1 MTLNFTTGVPEI
13 DRLTGGR
20 IENGSFFLAAGNDD
34 EGMKLF
40 LAEVLKNQGR
50 PAGDDGLNSD
60 GCKIVNITSE
70 NREEVLEFCRSFR
83 DEEDSEDG
91 YLFVVESLSELY
103 ENDKTVNTVSAKTFL
118 KNTEEDTEDECV
130 ISFVREIKK
139 FLKNGMK
146 KQIRVQTQKPKA
158 NHESTRLFIG
168 CLYENILP
176 ADIENRIK
184 HISDCYFQFRME
196 ERGMQFERTVLI
208 YKYDCGGA
216 GGGILKYTV
225 HGRQFTIENKKRI
238 Y

>member
-1 MTLNFTTGVPEI
+1 MTLNFTTGIPEI

-20 IENGSFFLAAGNDD
+20 IESGSFFLAAGNDD

-50 PAGDDGLNSD
+50 PAGDDGLNSN
-60 GCKIVNITSE
+60 GCKIVNITSD

-83 DEEDSEDG
+83 DETESG
-91 YLFVVESLSELY
+91 NGHLFVVESLSELY
-103 ENDKTVNTVSAKTFL
+103 DNDKSFHPVSAKPIPL
-118 KNTEEDTEDECV
+118 RAEEECV
-130 ISFVREIKK
+130 ISFVREINR
-139 FLKNGMK
+139 FLKNGMENK
-146 KQIRVQTQKPKA
+146 IHVQPQKPKA

-168 CLYENILP
+168 CLYENILS
-176 ADIENRIK
+176 ADIDNRIK

-196 ERGMQFERTVLI
+196 ERGTQFERTVLI
-208 YKYDCGGA
+208 HKYDGGGT

-225 HGRQFTIENKKRI
+225 DGRQFNIENKKRI